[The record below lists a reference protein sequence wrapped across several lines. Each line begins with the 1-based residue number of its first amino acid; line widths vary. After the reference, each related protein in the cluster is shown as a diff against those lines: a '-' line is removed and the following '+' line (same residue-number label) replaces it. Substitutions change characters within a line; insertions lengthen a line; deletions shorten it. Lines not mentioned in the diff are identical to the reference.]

1 MSQSF
6 SGNYGGR
13 QAPPSS
19 YVKTFFN
26 ASSNPLWKLT
36 SEPTQ
41 SLEPISDTD
50 DVRLPQ
56 DLFVNGDLHVSGTIF
71 NSSDE
76 RIKDEIKQLDRDM
89 CNNILKLS
97 PKKYS
102 FKNDTSKKEHYGF
115 IAQDVEKVYP
125 ELVTSETPY
134 NEDGMK
140 SVNYIELIPLLVA
153 KIQDLQ
159 KEIDILKARK

>member
-6 SGNYGGR
+6 SANYSGR

-19 YVKTFFN
+19 YVKSFYTGS
-26 ASSNPLWKLT
+26 ANPLWKLT
-36 SEPTQ
+36 SDPTQ
-41 SLEPISDTD
+41 SLEPISDTN

-56 DLFVNGDLHVSGTIF
+56 DLYVNGDLHVAAVIY
-71 NSSDE
+71 NDSDE
-76 RIKDEIKQLDRDM
+76 RIKDEIKQIDRNMYD
-89 CNNILKLS
+89 NLLKLS

-102 FKNDTSKKEHYGF
+102 FKNDTNKKEHYGF

-125 ELVTSETPY
+125 SLVTCEKIG

-140 SVNYIELIPLLVA
+140 SVNYIELIPFLVA

-159 KEIDILKARK
+159 QEVDLLKAKK